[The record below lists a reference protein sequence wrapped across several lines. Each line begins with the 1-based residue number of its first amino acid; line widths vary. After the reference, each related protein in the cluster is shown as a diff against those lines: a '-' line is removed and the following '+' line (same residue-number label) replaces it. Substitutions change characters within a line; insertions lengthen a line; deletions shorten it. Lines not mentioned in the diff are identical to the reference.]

1 MRLCAHEEIAGQ
13 GESPPSRTRRLIP
26 SLERHLPH
34 TAVPDNVEDHPRE
47 LSGAQKRFMLW
58 FILGATVLRVVAG
71 AVSPLLDDEAY
82 YWVWSRH
89 LDWSYLDHPPVIA
102 YLIFL
107 TTRFGDS
114 ALWVRLGPILL
125 GVATTYGMFLLGREL
140 FDARVGMIAA
150 GLFQVVP
157 ILAGGTV
164 VASPDAPLFL
174 AWTMALRFVWQAVH
188 GRRNRW
194 TAAGLALGFGL
205 LSKLHII
212 FLVAGIVLFLAV
224 YRSEWFGRPQP
235 YRAAALAVLLFLPV
249 IYWNVVHEWAM
260 VRFILS
266 ERPAVLRGAAGV
278 ADLLVRQLSFT
289 LLLSPVLCY
298 ALYVAWKRRADERFA
313 YLFWTSL
320 PVIALPLALGLTSGA
335 ARGTWLA
342 PGYLGLAVVIGTFW
356 NRVTSALA
364 AVTAAILGYVL
375 LVPLMPRLPIP
386 ASEELYGWQEATE
399 RVVQEARLAGR
410 PTVLMADRYEVA
422 ALLTYYTREAIP
434 VVFFPCPNPASIWPR
449 VEKFRG
455 ASAVTVLDARW
466 TPAVAW
472 TRYFSNVEEA
482 ASLILQF
489 HARPRTFR
497 IFRLEQFT
505 PDSACSRRQGNL

>member
-1 MRLCAHEEIAGQ
+1 MRSSSAVDHSLVD
-13 GESPPSRTRRLIP
+13 ESHRSGS
-26 SLERHLPH
+26 SL
-34 TAVPDNVEDHPRE
+34 V
-47 LSGAQKRFMLW
+47 RFLVG
-58 FILGATVLRVVAG
+58 FVLGATLLHILA
-71 AVSPLLDDEAY
+71 AAATPLLDDEAY
-82 YWVWSRH
+82 YWIWSRH
-89 LDWSYLDHPPVIA
+89 LDLSYLDHPPVIA

-125 GVATTYGMFLLGREL
+125 GVATTYAMFLLGREL

-174 AWTMALRFVWQAVH
+174 AWTIALRFVWQAVH
-188 GRRNRW
+188 ERRNRW

-212 FLVAGIVLFLAV
+212 FLIAGIVLFLAV

-249 IYWNVVHEWAM
+249 VYWNVVHEWAM

-266 ERPAVLRGAAGV
+266 ERPSVLRGVAGG
-278 ADLLVRQLSFT
+278 ADLIVRQLSFT
-289 LLLSPVLCY
+289 LLLFPVLCY
-298 ALYVAWKRRADERFA
+298 ALYVAWKRRGDERFA

-320 PVIALPLALGLTSGA
+320 PVIAIPLALGLTSGA

-342 PGYLGLAVVIGTFW
+342 PGYLGLAVVVGTFW

-375 LVPLMPRLPIP
+375 LVPLMPGLPIP

-399 RVVQEARLAGR
+399 RVMQEARLAGR

-422 ALLTYYTREAIP
+422 ALLTYYTRGAIP
-434 VVFFPCPNPASIWPR
+434 VVLFPCPNPASIWPR
-449 VEKFRG
+449 VEEFRG

-466 TPAVAW
+466 IPAVPW
-472 TRYFSNVEEA
+472 IRYFSKIEEA
-482 ASLILQF
+482 PSMTLQF

-497 IFRLEQFT
+497 IFRLERFT
-505 PDSACSRRQGNL
+505 PDTACSR